1 MKTHSFIVL
10 TLFGLLLVGSALG
23 ARASAQ
29 DADALRNLQVDDY
42 FALKRVGGPRISPDG
57 SWVAYTVG
65 TKDLEN
71 DQSETRVWRVATAG
85 GEAIPMT
92 ATGSS
97 AWRPRWSPDGK
108 YLTFLAV
115 RDGEEGTQVFAL
127 DLRGGEGVQLTRV
140 EEGVEAYEWSPDGK
154 RLVLLVRDPDP
165 RQGEADG
172 PWVIDRLQFK
182 EDYVGY
188 LNRQRAHLHVFDVET
203 KTSVQITSGDYEDYG
218 PAWSP
223 DGSVIAFV
231 SNRTAEPDA
240 SSNTDIWL
248 VDPGTPYDQQEPVR
262 VTTNPGT
269 DGSPIWHPDGERI
282 GYLMTYTDRTDI
294 PASYLQTKVAII
306 RIGEDEPVLLTTE
319 ALDRKAWD
327 PTFSP
332 DGSQIYVQLEDDGQ
346 VQLAA
351 VSVADGE
358 LSRLITGQVQVG
370 ATAVAPDGSVVVAIS
385 KPRLPGDLFVLD
397 ANPPAGSE
405 QPRRLTDVNGEL
417 LNSIWLSD
425 VEELRFPTLDGTEIQ
440 TFVYKPQ
447 DFNPKRRYPAIL
459 WLHGGQESQ
468 YDYGFN
474 FRVQLFAANGYV
486 VVMPNVRGSGGRGL
500 DFALAL
506 NKAYG
511 TKDVEDV
518 IVATDYVIEQG
529 YVDPDRL
536 GVGGWSSGGTLTN
549 FVIAKTDRFAG
560 AVSGASVGWYTS
572 TYGHDPYYLWWHTE
586 LGPPWKNRDLWDSIS
601 PFMYVENITTP
612 TLFIGGEKDWNQPII
627 HSEQMYQAMKHLGRE
642 ASLVVYPD
650 AHHGIRRHSYQKDL
664 LERFLG
670 WFEKYVKG
678 PQSGS

>member
-1 MKTHSFIVL
+1 MRAHSFIKL
-10 TLFGLLLVGSALG
+10 TLLGLLLVAAGSG
-23 ARASAQ
+23 TRASAQ
-29 DADALRNLQVDDY
+29 GADALRPLQVDDY
-42 FALKRVGGPRISPDG
+42 FAIKGVGGPILSPDG
-57 SWVAYTVG
+57 KWVVYSVS

-71 DQSETRVWRVATAG
+71 DRSESRLWMVPTAG
-85 GEAIPMT
+85 GEARPIT
-92 ATGSS
+92 AKGWGVGSPS
-97 AWRPRWSPDGK
+97 WTPDGQ
-108 YLTFLAV
+108 YLTFTASSNDQGSQL
-115 RDGEEGTQVFAL
+115 FKL
-127 DLRGGEGVQLTRV
+127 DLRGGGERVQITNIEG
-140 EEGVEAYEWSPDGK
+140 GIGGYKWSPDGK
-154 RLVLLVRDPDP
+154 RLLLSIRDENTD
-165 RQGEADG
+165 DSSG
-172 PWVIDRLQFK
+172 PWVIDRLRFK
-182 EDYVGY
+182 QDYVGY
-188 LNRQRAHLHVFDVET
+188 INRQRTHLYVHDLEA
-203 KTSVQITSGDYEDYG
+203 KTTIQITDGDYDDYG
-218 PAWSP
+218 ATWSP
-223 DGSVIAFV
+223 DGSKIAFV

-282 GYLMTYTDRTDI
+282 GYLMTYSDRTDI

-319 ALDRKAWD
+319 ALDRKAYG
-327 PTFSP
+327 PAFSP
-332 DGSQIYVQLEDDGQ
+332 DGSHIYVMLEDDGQ
-346 VQLAA
+346 VQLAS
-351 VSVADGE
+351 VSVDDGT
-358 LSRLITGQVQVG
+358 LSRLVTGQVRVR

-397 ANPPAGSE
+397 AEPSASPGL
-405 QPRRLTDVNGEL
+405 RRLTHVNDEL
-417 LNSIWLSD
+417 LKTIALAD

-440 TFVYKPQ
+440 TFLYKPES
-447 DFNPKRRYPAIL
+447 FNPKRRYPAIL

-474 FRVQLFAANGYV
+474 IRVQLFAANGYV

-500 DFALAL
+500 DFALSL

-511 TKDVEDV
+511 THDVEDV

-549 FVIAKTDRFAG
+549 VVITKTDRFAG

-601 PFMYVENITTP
+601 PFMDVENITTP

-642 ASLVVYPD
+642 TQLVVYPN
-650 AHHGIRRHSYQKDL
+650 AHHGIRKHSYQKDL
-664 LERFLG
+664 LERFVA
-670 WFEKYVKG
+670 WFDKYVKDSQ
-678 PQSGS
+678 PAL

>member
-1 MKTHSFIVL
+1 MMAFL
-10 TLFGLLLVGSALG
+10 LG
-23 ARASAQ
+23 ADSGLRASAQ
-29 DADALRNLQVDDY
+29 DADALRHLQIDDY
-42 FALKRVGGPRISPDG
+42 FALKSVGSPHVSPDG
-57 SWVAYTVG
+57 AWVAYTVR

-71 DQSETRVWRVATAG
+71 DRSETRLWMVPTAG
-85 GEAIPMT
+85 GEPMPMT
-92 ATGSS
+92 AKGSS
-97 AWRPRWSPDGK
+97 IWSPSWSPDGK
-108 YLTFLAV
+108 YLTFMASS
-115 RDGEEGTQVFAL
+115 RGQGSQVFTL
-127 DLRGGEGVQLTRV
+127 DLRGGERVQITSIK
-140 EEGVEAYEWSPDGK
+140 EGVEGYEWSPDGK
-154 RLVLLVRDPDP
+154 RLVLLIRDQKPSQKAP
-165 RQGEADG
+165 G
-172 PWVIDRLQFK
+172 PWVIDRLKFK

-188 LNRQRAHLHVFDVET
+188 LNRLRAHLYVYNLET
-203 KTSVQITSGDYEDYG
+203 RSTVQITSGDYEDYS

-223 DGSVIAFV
+223 DGSVIVFV
-231 SNRTAEPDA
+231 SNRTEEPDA

-262 VTTNPGT
+262 VTTNSGT

-370 ATAVAPDGSVVVAIS
+370 ATAVTPDGSVVVAIS

-642 ASLVVYPD
+642 TQLVVYPN
-650 AHHGIRRHSYQKDL
+650 AHHGIRKHSYQKDL

-670 WFEKYVKG
+670 WFDKYVKG
-678 PQSGS
+678 SQSDSQ

>member
-1 MKTHSFIVL
+1 MRTHSFIKI
-10 TLFGLLLVGSALG
+10 TLIGMLLLCANAGPLAW
-23 ARASAQ
+23 AE
-29 DADALRNLQVDDY
+29 DAGALRNLQVDDY
-42 FALKRVGGPRISPDG
+42 FALKRVGNPRVSPDG
-57 SWVAYTVG
+57 AWVAYTVG
-65 TKDLEN
+65 SKDLEN
-71 DQSETRVWRVATAG
+71 DRSETRLWMVPAAG
-85 GEAIPMT
+85 GEPLPMT
-92 ATGSS
+92 AKGSS

-108 YLTFLAV
+108 YLTFMASSG
-115 RDGEEGTQVFAL
+115 DQGSQVFTL
-127 DLRGGEGVQLTRV
+127 DLRGGERVQITNI
-140 EEGVEAYEWSPDGK
+140 EGGIGGYKWSPDGK
-154 RLVLLVRDPDP
+154 RLLLTISDKI
-165 RQGEADG
+165 EEKSDG
-172 PWVIDRLQFK
+172 PWVIDRLMFK
-182 EDYVGY
+182 QDYVGY
-188 LNRQRAHLHVFDVET
+188 LNRQRTHLYVHDLESET
-203 KTSVQITSGDYEDYG
+203 TIQLTDGDSDDYG
-218 PAWSP
+218 ATWSP
-223 DGSVIAFV
+223 DGSKIAFV

-262 VTTNPGT
+262 VTTNPGP

-282 GYLMTYTDRTDI
+282 GYITSYTDRNDV

-306 RIGEDEPVLLTTE
+306 RIGADEPVLLTTE
-319 ALDRKAWD
+319 DLDRRAYG
-327 PTFSP
+327 PQFSP
-332 DGSQIYVQLEDDGQ
+332 DGNTIYAMLEDDGR
-346 VQLAA
+346 VDLVA

-358 LSRLITGQVQVG
+358 LSRLVSDQVRVEDIE
-370 ATAVAPDGSVVVAIS
+370 VAPDGSVVVAVS

-397 ANPPAGSE
+397 AEPSASPGL
-405 QPRRLTDVNGEL
+405 RRLTEVNGEL
-417 LNSIWLSD
+417 LSSIWLSD

-447 DFNPKRRYPAIL
+447 DFNQNRKYPAIL

-500 DFALAL
+500 EFALSL

-511 TKDVEDV
+511 TDDVEDV

-560 AVSGASVGWYTS
+560 AISGASVGWYPT

-670 WFEKYVKG
+670 WFEKYVKH